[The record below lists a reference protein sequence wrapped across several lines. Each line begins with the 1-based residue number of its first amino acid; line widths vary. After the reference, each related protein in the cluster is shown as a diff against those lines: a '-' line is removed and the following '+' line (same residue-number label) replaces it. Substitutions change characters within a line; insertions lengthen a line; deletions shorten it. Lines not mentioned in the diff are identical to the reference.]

1 MTFMPTAIFL
11 STFFISSSKERLQ
24 SLWTPKFFTI
34 FVSRTVHPLTTISSI
49 LFLLGAPKI
58 MNSDLLSF
66 TFSSFFLKKRM
77 SLAILFSRC
86 NFDSEIVFPLQ
97 KIKVSSAYWLIL
109 ELTSVSSFISFT
121 YMLKSSGPSTV
132 PCGTP
137 RLSAIQF
144 DSYFENLIFCT
155 RFSR

>member
-1 MTFMPTAIFL
+1 MNSQVFHNFFL
-11 STFFISSSKERLQ
+11 ENCTSVNNNF
-24 SLWTPKFFTI
+24 
-34 FVSRTVHPLTTISSI
+34 SI

-58 MNSDLLSF
+58 INSVLLSF
-66 TFSSFFLKKRM
+66 TFNPFFLKKRM

-97 KIKVSSAYWLIL
+97 KTKVSSAYWIL
-109 ELTSVSSFISFT
+109 LEFTSVSSFISFT

-137 RLSAIQF
+137 RLSTIQF
-144 DSYFENLIFCT
+144 DSYFENLPFCT
-155 RFSR
+155 RFSRQDFRIVFACSL